1 VNLLLI
7 ANFVAALVIL
17 RNVTRSHNHLIEHLD
32 RLLHNYQEE
41 TRMTIQDAV
50 NTVTARLDKVYTEVT
65 GQADSLR
72 TVIADLQ
79 AQIEA
84 AGVTEQVDLS
94 ALEAAAE
101 KLDDIVPD
109 DVPAPVDVTPV
120 DPPVDV
126 PFIDVPVDDV
136 PVNDIPTTDATDA

>member
-17 RNVTRSHNHLIEHLD
+17 RNVKRSHNHLIEHIGRMLN
-32 RLLHNYQEE
+32 HYQEE
-41 TRMTIQDAV
+41 NKMTVQDAV
-50 NTVTARLDKVYTEVT
+50 NTVTARLDKVYNEVVA
-65 GQADSLR
+65 QADSLR

-79 AQIEA
+79 AQIES

-109 DVPAPVDVTPV
+109 EVPA
-120 DPPVDV
+120 PPVDV
-126 PFIDVPVDDV
+126 VDAPVDT
-136 PVNDIPTTDATDA
+136 PTTDVSDNIPAIDA

>member
-1 VNLLLI
+1 MTAYMLAANLL
-7 ANFVAALVIL
+7 AALVIM

-32 RLLHNYQEE
+32 RLFHHYQEE

-50 NTVTARLDKVYTEVT
+50 NTVTARLNKVYNEVT

-79 AQIEA
+79 AQIES

-126 PFIDVPVDDV
+126 PVDDV
-136 PVNDIPTTDATDA
+136 PATDA